1 MMAEWM
7 RQHKEFQTA
16 QNAQNQQLATSQRCL
31 DEILF
36 ENNKLNG
43 INQVSEGALDR
54 WNDSKDK
61 QLDLSNYEIRNA

>member
-16 QNAQNQQLATSQRCL
+16 QNVQNQQLATSQRCL